1 MEGIHSEA
9 SEGTQQR
16 KSLFSFF
23 FFVRLLFWWVAS
35 EENLNEKALAAT
47 EPFTLGASRERRER
61 ENKATSGERNY
72 RRLEAMAEISL

>member
-35 EENLNEKALAAT
+35 EENLNEVEKALAAT
-47 EPFTLGASRERRER
+47 EPSTLGAPRERRER

-72 RRLEAMAEISL
+72 RRLEAGRN